1 MVQILAKTNRVLMT
15 LLVLIAGNSSIE
27 QSILENVGHRNCC
40 LRGQPTLDVR
50 ADVVGNSV
58 GNDKFSHRKYNG

>member
-1 MVQILAKTNRVLMT
+1 MVQILAKTNRMLMT
-15 LLVLIAGNSSIE
+15 LLVLIAGNSSVD
-27 QSILENVGHRNCC
+27 QSILENVGHRYCC

-58 GNDKFSHRKYNG
+58 ENDKFSHRRYDG